1 MRKARQS
8 KVTEMKKHQKLLTV
22 SRVVEL
28 ERRLSQIAEVARF
41 DMPGE
46 AQGHTLA
53 HALSH
58 WEDSFTAFLDD
69 LLPKLANKTATD
81 EELID
86 AIHDVGDELR
96 HILYHIKD
104 VKYFAYLLADSEDN
118 GE

>member
-1 MRKARQS
+1 MRKARRS
-8 KVTEMKKHQKLLTV
+8 KVTEMKKHEKLLTV

-28 ERRLSQIAEVARF
+28 ERRLSQIPEVARF
-41 DMPGE
+41 DMPGKP
-46 AQGHTLA
+46 QGHTLA

-58 WEDSFTAFLDD
+58 WEDSFAAFLDN
-69 LLPKLANKTATD
+69 LLPKLADKTTSLED
-81 EELID
+81 LID
-86 AIHDVGDELR
+86 TIHDVGDELR

>member
-1 MRKARQS
+1 
-8 KVTEMKKHQKLLTV
+8 MKKHQKLLTV
-22 SRVVEL
+22 SRVVGL
-28 ERRLSQIAEVARF
+28 ERRLSQIPEVARF

-81 EELID
+81 EDLID

-96 HILYHIKD
+96 HILYHIHD
-104 VKYFAYLLADSEDN
+104 VKYFGYLLDGPEKSDE
-118 GE
+118 

>member
-1 MRKARQS
+1 
-8 KVTEMKKHQKLLTV
+8 
-22 SRVVEL
+22 
-28 ERRLSQIAEVARF
+28 
-41 DMPGE
+41 MPGE
-46 AQGHTLA
+46 PQG

-58 WEDSFTAFLDD
+58 WEDSFTAFLDN

-81 EELID
+81 EDLID

-96 HILYHIKD
+96 YVLCHIKD